1 MYNIKVLIKYNIKEI
16 NLSMDEKVIKNDEV
30 VETAAQTANTEAEA
44 DASEQPIVMDLPTA
58 ITTVVAR
65 TEATAI
71 IVAFIN
77 ALLQSVQKKDPPM
90 FSQDDLNAL
99 QAAVNAE
106 TSRTDALYAEIE
118 KALAAKKAADSEDVA
133 K

>member
-1 MYNIKVLIKYNIKEI
+1 
-16 NLSMDEKVIKNDEV
+16 MDEKVIKNDEV

-44 DASEQPIVMDLPTA
+44 SASEQPIVMDLPTA

-71 IVAFIN
+71 IVEFIN